1 MYNLF
6 GLFSCVLLP
15 SAIVLI
21 YCSVKKKDLKR
32 KNVWMSVC
40 AISLVACV
48 IIYNTPQYQQENADH
63 KTAEQAEK
71 NEKLQSTN
79 NNSKNSSISNNGNKT
94 NNVLDESNTSSS
106 GSNKDVKEDDSL
118 PEGWSK
124 FDDDKGAQF
133 ARYFCDLLNQ
143 NMENLGSIVKT
154 EQSNSTTV
162 NIFIPNDMKYV
173 GNAALQETADNMLNL
188 KNSQFPM
195 WANDNKIDYDD
206 KPVLNIWSYDYTELA
221 SEGFFSGNMK
231 LKYKL

>member
-1 MYNLF
+1 MYNVF
-6 GLFSCVLLP
+6 GVFSCVLLV

-21 YCSVKKKDLKR
+21 YCAVKKKDLKR
-32 KNVWMSVC
+32 KNVWMSAC
-40 AISLVACV
+40 AVSLVVCV
-48 IIYNTPQYQQENADH
+48 IVYNTPQYQQESAEH
-63 KTAEQAEK
+63 KAAEQAEK
-71 NEKLQSTN
+71 NEKLRTSD
-79 NNSKNSSISNNGNKT
+79 NNSKNSSISNNGNE
-94 NNVLDESNTSSS
+94 NNNKSVEPITSNNNSS
-106 GSNKDVKEDDSL
+106 NEIKENDSL
-118 PEGWSK
+118 SEGWGK
-124 FDDDKGAQF
+124 FDDEKGAQF
-133 ARYFCDLLNQ
+133 AQYYCDLINQ
-143 NMENLGSIVKT
+143 NMENLGSMVKT

-221 SEGFFSGNMK
+221 SEGVFSGNMK